1 MDPIEKLEQ
10 TYHFTYQEKRQL
22 REAEDDLAMW
32 GKGHIIQF
40 IDEDAVSRES
50 RGKQAKMI
58 VEQVREGML
67 AERRAPTDYED
78 FHPRITLRPK
88 IREAFASDAAI
99 WGRCPCPTDGL
110 ETRCCNLKT
119 LDAVQGCAFGCSYCA
134 VQSFYHQGEIRFVD
148 NLAQRLSDI
157 DLSEDI
163 WHIGTGQSSD
173 SLLWGNDY
181 GTLDA
186 LKILARRYPEKIIEL
201 KTKSARTDWISEDWP
216 RNIIATWS
224 LNAEVIQRK
233 EEHLTATIPSRL
245 KAARKAADKHILVGF
260 HLHPMVWFK
269 GYEEAYRELIRSI
282 VGMFAPEE
290 VILVSMGTLTFT
302 KSVLKT
308 LRGGRIPSRILD
320 MDLVPFAG
328 KFSYPWETK
337 RKLFQNA
344 YDAFPA
350 SWKNGRP
357 FFYLCFED
365 PSLWEPTFGYGYP
378 TNQAFETEMRE
389 SYLKTLHS

>member
-1 MDPIEKLEQ
+1 MP
-10 TYHFTYQEKRQL
+10 Y
-22 REAEDDLAMW
+22 
-32 GKGHIIQF
+32 
-40 IDEDAVSRES
+40 
-50 RGKQAKMI
+50 
-58 VEQVREGML
+58 
-67 AERRAPTDYED
+67 
-78 FHPRITLRPK
+78 
-88 IREAFASDAAI
+88 
-99 WGRCPCPTDGL
+99 GRL

-233 EEHLTATIPSRL
+233 EEHLTATIPSASRRRE
-245 KAARKAADKHILVGF
+245 KRRTSTSSSDFTSIRWSGSKDTRRRTESSSGPSSECSPRRKSF
-260 HLHPMVWFK
+260 
-269 GYEEAYRELIRSI
+269 S
-282 VGMFAPEE
+282 
-290 VILVSMGTLTFT
+290 
-302 KSVLKT
+302 
-308 LRGGRIPSRILD
+308 SRW
-320 MDLVPFAG
+320 V
-328 KFSYPWETK
+328 
-337 RKLFQNA
+337 R
-344 YDAFPA
+344 
-350 SWKNGRP
+350 
-357 FFYLCFED
+357 
-365 PSLWEPTFGYGYP
+365 
-378 TNQAFETEMRE
+378 
-389 SYLKTLHS
+389 